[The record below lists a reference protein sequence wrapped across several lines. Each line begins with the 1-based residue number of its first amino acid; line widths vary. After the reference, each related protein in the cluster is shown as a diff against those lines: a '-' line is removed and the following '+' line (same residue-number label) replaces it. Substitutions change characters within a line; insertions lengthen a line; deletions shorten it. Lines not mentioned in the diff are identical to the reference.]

1 MRRFRAAAGALAGT
15 LSLPCGTPAWS
26 AEADSGEL
34 DEIVVTATRMEASM
48 GDVARSISLIQ
59 KQRIQ
64 DATQQLGLGEAL
76 AGVPGLYI
84 QNRYN
89 FSQDLSIS
97 LRGFGAR
104 ASFGIR
110 GIRVYVDGIPET
122 LPDGQAQ
129 VDSIDLGSAESIEV
143 LRGPASSLYGNASG
157 GVIAIETEL
166 GDTAPHVEAGLATGE
181 LGFAQYGLKT
191 GGSWQALDY
200 LFNVSHQEIDGYRRH
215 SAAEGSLLNGKFG
228 VRLGEDDRLMIAVNH
243 TDQPEAQDPGA
254 VDAAQAAADP
264 QAARD
269 LNVLFDAGESLEQQR
284 IGFVYERDRPAGN
297 LLLRNYYV
305 WRDFENRLPFTDGGA
320 VRFDRF
326 FYGAGIQYA
335 FGEQLP
341 EAADLTVGIDVD
353 RQDDDRRRFD
363 NLEGVT
369 GDLVFDQREQVESTG
384 AYILGQYALGAQ
396 WSLSAGLRYDEV
408 TFEVG
413 DRFPEDGDDSGEI
426 SFDQLSPSLGASF
439 EFGEQVLFGSFSS
452 SFETPTTTEL
462 ANPDGSGGFN
472 TSLEPQRADNYEIGL
487 KGEPA
492 GVYYELALFHI
503 ELTDEL
509 VPFEITGFPGRT
521 FFRNAGES
529 SRTGAEAAVSWRHD
543 SGFGAEASWTWSD
556 FEFDSFT
563 DESGA
568 DFGGKRLP
576 GLPQHFGYAGITYV
590 TAGGF
595 YGRLETRYSGE
606 LYADNANTV
615 EVGSYTVVNFR
626 ASREFGN
633 DAWILQPYFGVN
645 NLLDER
651 YNSHIRTNA
660 FGGRY
665 YEPAPERNAYAGVEI
680 RYRFGDL

>member
-1 MRRFRAAAGALAGT
+1 MWRFSATLQLAACLALLGVAN
-15 LSLPCGTPAWS
+15 PS
-26 AEADSGEL
+26 AAQEDPGLL
-34 DEIVVTATRMEASM
+34 DEIVVTATRMESSV
-48 GDVARSISLIQ
+48 GDVARSISMID
-59 KQRIQ
+59 KERIQ
-64 DATQQLGLGEAL
+64 NATQQLGLGEAL

-129 VDSIDLGSAESIEV
+129 VDSIDLGSADSIEV

-166 GDTAPHVEAGLATGE
+166 GAAEPYLEAGAAAGE
-181 LGFAQYGLKT
+181 MGFEQYGVKS
-191 GGSWQALDY
+191 GGSWQTLDY
-200 LFNVSHQEIDGYRRH
+200 LLNVSSQEIDGYREH
-215 SAAEGSLLNGKFG
+215 SSAKGSLLNGKVG
-228 VRLGEDDRLMIAVNH
+228 VRLGDDDQLTIAVNH
-243 TDQPEAQDPGA
+243 TDQPNAQDPGA
-254 VDAAQAAADP
+254 VDAAQAAANP
-264 QAARD
+264 RAARD
-269 LNVLFDAGESLEQQR
+269 PNVLFDSGESLSQQR
-284 IGFVYERDRPAGN
+284 LGLVYERDRPAGS

-305 WRDFENRLPFTDGGA
+305 WRDFENRLPFVDGGA
-320 VRFDRF
+320 VQFDRF
-326 FYGAGIQYA
+326 FYGAGIQYS

-341 EAADLTVGIDVD
+341 EAAGITVGIDFD
-353 RQDDDRRRFD
+353 RQVDDRRRFD
-363 NLEGVT
+363 NNQGVP
-369 GDLVFDQREQVESTG
+369 GDLVFDQRERVDSLG
-384 AYILGQYALGAQ
+384 AYVLGQYELGDR
-396 WSLSAGLRYDEV
+396 WNLSASLRYDEV
-408 TFEVG
+408 SFDVG
-413 DRFPEDGDDSGEI
+413 DRFLADGDDAGEI
-426 SFDQLSPSLGASF
+426 GFDQVSPSLGASF
-439 EFGEQVLFGSFSS
+439 HFGEHVVFGSFSS

-472 TSLEPQRADNYEIGL
+472 TGLAPQRADNYEIGI

-492 GVYYELALFHI
+492 GLYYELALFHI

-509 VPFEITGFPGRT
+509 VPFEIAGFPGRT
-521 FFRNAGES
+521 FFANAGES
-529 SRTGAEAAVSWRHD
+529 TRNGLETALAWQHD

-563 DESGA
+563 DESGNQ
-568 DFGGKRLP
+568 FGGKQLP
-576 GLPQHFGYAGITYV
+576 GLPGHFGYVGLTYA

-595 YGRLETRYSGE
+595 YARLEARYSGQ
-606 LYADNANTV
+606 LYADSANTV
-615 EVGSYTVVNFR
+615 EVGRYTVANLR
-626 ASREFGN
+626 ASHEIEHG
-633 DAWILQPYFGVN
+633 DWIVQPYFGVN

-665 YEPAPERNAYAGVEI
+665 YEPAPERNAYFGIDV
-680 RYRFGDL
+680 RYRFGSL